1 MPKKTKRIKKPQ
13 NKTCKKF
20 CKKVF
25 LPERERVEKKFSKFY
40 DTIEV
45 LRKKKDNVLADILEN
60 MYLKSCDDI
69 YCQKKCKNKKSWVKS
84 FNDKRKTKLMKQGA
98 ISGCRDLIEEYP
110 NYYKNI

>member
-1 MPKKTKRIKKPQ
+1 
-13 NKTCKKF
+13 
-20 CKKVF
+20 
-25 LPERERVEKKFSKFY
+25 
-40 DTIEV
+40 
-45 LRKKKDNVLADILEN
+45 

-110 NYYKNI
+110 DYYKNI